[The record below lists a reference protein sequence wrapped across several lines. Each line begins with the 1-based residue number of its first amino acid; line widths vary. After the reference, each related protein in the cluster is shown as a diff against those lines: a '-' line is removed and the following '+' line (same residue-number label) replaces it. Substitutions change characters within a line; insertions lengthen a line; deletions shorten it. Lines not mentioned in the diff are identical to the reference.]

1 VIEGGDRKI
10 TLALQACVERLI
22 ARLGGGVHNGARIAI
37 GFALLA
43 IGVIVLVARSSTPP
57 PIQASARFEG
67 FTNGGR
73 TALLRLTN
81 QSSRYLFC
89 GPRCI
94 ESKTAK
100 GWVRFEE
107 SIETMV
113 RTKLPPILNTNESC
127 VFTRAVPQTHSAW
140 RVVLVCQLEPPD
152 PPSFLRRLFQALFS
166 RVGWT
171 LSDGRSEFMIRTD
184 EIPR

>member
-1 VIEGGDRKI
+1 MVEGGDRKI
-10 TLALQACVERLI
+10 TPALVAYIERLI
-22 ARLGGGVHNGARIAI
+22 TRLGGGVHNGARIAF

-43 IGVIVLVARSSTPP
+43 IGLLVLVARSSTPH
-57 PIQASARFEG
+57 IQASVRFEG

-81 QSSRYLFC
+81 QSSRYLIC

-107 SIETMV
+107 SIETIV
-113 RTKLPPILNTNESC
+113 RSKLPPILNTNESC
-127 VFTRAVPQTHSAW
+127 VFTRAVPQTQSVW

-152 PPSFLRRLFQALFS
+152 PPSFLRRLFQPLLS
-166 RVGWT
+166 RIG
-171 LSDGRSEFMIRTD
+171 LSDGKSEFMIRTD